1 MKILQYAKPFIRF
14 VKSWFKEAYD
24 QWDDKDNFEQGRI
37 IVTVITGAAT
47 VLTVFNAAWVYLDN
61 HRNANEI
68 LRRKDLSTYAN
79 YGGYAEDYRKNI
91 QKAIANFL
99 YQFEISYNKP
109 IAQKI
114 NQNKKQQKITIL
126 FLSPN
131 QIKERCKSINL
142 QHCADT
148 VKKQIT
154 DQKNSEIFYY
164 FKIEKN
170 PDPKLYDNTIGIYA
184 EKISDKSRDKTTEI
198 YTKNPERLRFDQTCK
213 ALLASTKSNTGFEV
227 FASDNF
233 EDFRKIHDFY
243 ESLGFAIKNHLIQF
257 ETVFNMFTYPATWTD
272 KYYDNEISPW
282 ATFDPF
288 FEIETCLRKNWF
300 GESNSESDTKSLQ
313 DFSDNFLQLGNN
325 YHYKRISNEYNN
337 LSCKI
342 WWQFWKNQPATKD
355 EKKCDRLGKVINTL
369 EEYHIQ
375 SNLIWRKLY
384 NSPNLWFQIREWWF
398 GTNWWIIRIGSIS
411 FLIIVGWSM
420 HTKFISTRNKNTS
433 PNPSVDSKD
442 IYYIDYRNRK

>member
-1 MKILQYAKPFIRF
+1 MKILQS
-14 VKSWFKEAYD
+14 VKSWLKKAYSE
-24 QWDDKDNFEQGRI
+24 WDKKDNLEQVKI
-37 IVTVITGAAT
+37 IVTVITGTAT
-47 VLTVFNAAWVYLDN
+47 VLTVFNTAWVYIDN
-61 HRNANEI
+61 QRNTSEI
-68 LRRKDLSTYAN
+68 LRRNDLSTDAN
-79 YGGYAEDYRKNI
+79 YGKYAEKYHTVV

-99 YQFEISYNKP
+99 YQFEISYDKP
-109 IAQKI
+109 IDQKI
-114 NQNKKQQKITIL
+114 NQKEKQQKITIL

-131 QIKERCKSINL
+131 QIKEQCKSINL
-142 QHCADT
+142 QHCGDT
-148 VKKQIT
+148 TKGQIKN
-154 DQKNSEIFYY
+154 QKPLEIFYY

-170 PDPKLYDNTIGIYA
+170 PDPELYDDTTGIYA
-184 EKISDKSRDKTTEI
+184 EKIPEKLRDETTEI

-227 FASDNF
+227 FASGNF
-233 EDFRKIHDFY
+233 ENFRSIHDFY

-300 GESNSESDTKSLQ
+300 GESNSESGTKSLQ

-384 NSPNLWFQIREWWF
+384 DSPNLWFQIKEWWF
-398 GTNWWIIRIGSIS
+398 NTNWWIIRIGSIII
-411 FLIIVGWSM
+411 LILIGWLL
-420 HTKFISTRNKNTS
+420 HTKFKNSRNKDTFS
-433 PNPSVDSKD
+433 IEQIDSKD
-442 IYYIDYRNRK
+442 KSIHSYYIDYRNRKK